1 MGHTTEHERRGE
13 DVQFRQLSGMVQRH
27 HERLGDVEKT
37 LSHTPDPETL
47 RAVEHVFKELPSTDD
62 LKDCVKARG
71 RRAAMFKR
79 VAWGVTATVC
89 GTLALALMSL
99 IWQGITLSLTG
110 SPK

>member
-1 MGHTTEHERRGE
+1 MDQFERRNE
-13 DVQFRQLSGMVQRH
+13 DSQFRQLSGMVQRH
-27 HERLGDVEKT
+27 HEILGEVKTT

-47 RAVEHVFKELPSTDD
+47 RDMEHVFKELPSTDD

-71 RRAAMFKR
+71 QRAAMFKR
-79 VAWGVTATVC
+79 IAWGVTATVC

-110 SPK
+110 SPN